1 MLYLETENLGE
12 MRAMVEQLLGP
23 PEDVPDYYVDA
34 VRIAVGAY
42 GFVLELG
49 AQGIG
54 DTPVSEKPPTKRLA
68 VIRMSPQHAMILA
81 KLLQK
86 NVAAYQQNYGPISLP
101 DEMFR
106 TLGLEPG

>member
-1 MLYLETENLGE
+1 M
-12 MRAMVEQLLGP
+12 MEQLLGP
-23 PEDVPDYYVDA
+23 PEETPDYYIDSVRMA
-34 VRIAVGAY
+34 VSAY

-54 DTPVSEKPPTKRLA
+54 DAPGSEKPPTKRLA
-68 VIRMSPQHAMILA
+68 LVRMSPQHALILSR
-81 KLLQK
+81 LLEK
-86 NVAAYQQNYGPISLP
+86 NVAAYQEKFGPITLP